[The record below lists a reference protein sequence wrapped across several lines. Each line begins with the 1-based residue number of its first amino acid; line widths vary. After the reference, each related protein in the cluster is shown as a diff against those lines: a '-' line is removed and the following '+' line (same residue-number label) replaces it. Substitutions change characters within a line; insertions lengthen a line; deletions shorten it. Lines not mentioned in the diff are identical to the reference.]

1 MFQDSLMYDQ
11 MHPRYRYYTYAKW
24 PKNTAQQEP
33 YRPVAGEDV
42 PGREVVAGAAA
53 LGVGLHVQQSEHAP
67 VGEGDDAA
75 DTRARPRPRP
85 AHDSW

>member
-1 MFQDSLMYDQ
+1 MLTIPNLHFTFVSSSKP
-11 MHPRYRYYTYAKW
+11 H
-24 PKNTAQQEP
+24 
-33 YRPVAGEDV
+33 RPVAREDV

-85 AHDSW
+85 AHDS